1 MSKLTGAEIR
11 TKFLKYFER
20 NGHSIIESSSLVPQ
34 NDPTLLFTNAGMVQF
49 KDVFLGKDPRPY
61 KRATTSQK
69 CVRAGGKHN
78 DLENV
83 GFTARHHTFF
93 EMLGNFSFGD
103 YFKKEAIHFAWE
115 FVTKELGL
123 PVDRLYVSV
132 FQTDDEA
139 FDIWHKQEGVAKER
153 ISRFGEKDNFW
164 SMGDTGP
171 CGPCSEIFIDRGEKY
186 SCKKPTCGM
195 GCDCDRYIEFW
206 NLVFMQ
212 FDRDATGK
220 LTPLPKP
227 SVDTGA
233 GLERIAMILQEV
245 DTNYDTDIFQSII
258 GKTAE
263 LAGVP
268 YDPRSELAVS
278 FRVIADH
285 SRATAFLIGDGV
297 MPSNEGRGYVL
308 RRIMR
313 RAIRHGQKLGF
324 KGAFLNKTTG
334 YVIEQMRDA
343 YPDLVEK
350 RAFIERAVL
359 AEEEQ
364 FLKTLERGLSL
375 LDEETAK
382 LSKGGTLNGESAF
395 KLYDTYGFP
404 LDLTRVICAE
414 KGFSIDEPGFEKAMD
429 RQRSE
434 SRKHWKGSGDQAT
447 SAIYLQLAAD
457 LSARKLL
464 PKFTGYDSLSEK
476 SECLAILVPGIKE
489 GDGALASADFFTA
502 PSLAQTADSA
512 EKAPIIEAVFSTT
525 PFYAESGGQVGD
537 HGRITG
543 EGFEGEVID
552 VAKPAPDLIV
562 AHIRPVK
569 GTLKVKGHYLQETD
583 ADTRALTARNHTAT
597 HLLHWA
603 LREVLGKHVKQAG
616 SLVSSDLL
624 RFDFS
629 HFQPLTEAELVQVED
644 LINARIWHRF
654 KVSKNEMAKEE
665 AIAAGAIAMFG
676 EKYGDRVRVVQV
688 GDFSTELCGGTH
700 VDDSSEIHMFK
711 IGTESGI
718 AAGVRRI
725 IAYTS
730 KGAFEYLRA
739 RDNQIKQVRDAI
751 KAATADEILG
761 KLERQAQ
768 TERELRRQI
777 EQFQAKNAAGE
788 ADELLAKAQPFT
800 KDGQGARLV
809 AAILAPAA
817 NPTQRLRDLCEVIK
831 QKAPDAVIVL
841 GIKDPDADK
850 ASLMVAVGPQAL
862 KIAAANT
869 LLKELAPLIDGRGGG
884 KPDMAQAGGTKPAGL
899 PDALAKAASLL
910 K

>member
-1 MSKLTGAEIR
+1 MSSSLTGAEIR
-11 TKFLKYFER
+11 SKFLKYFER
-20 NGHSIIESSSLVPQ
+20 NGHTVVESSPLVPQ

-78 DLENV
+78 DLDNV
-83 GFTARHHTFF
+83 GYTARHHTFF

-103 YFKKEAIHFAWE
+103 YFKKEAIKFAWE
-115 FVTKELGL
+115 FVTQELKL
-123 PVDRLYVSV
+123 PKDRLYVTV
-132 FQTDDEA
+132 FETDDEA
-139 FDIWHKQEGVAKER
+139 HDIWHKQEGVPKDR
-153 ISRFGEKDNFW
+153 IYRFGEKDNFW

-186 SCKKPTCGM
+186 SCGKPSCAM
-195 GCDCDRYIEFW
+195 GCDCDRYMEFW

-212 FDRDATGK
+212 FDRDSSGK

-233 GLERIAMILQEV
+233 GLERIASILQEV
-245 DTNYDTDIFQSII
+245 ATNYDTDLFQTII
-258 GKTAE
+258 SKTAE
-263 LAGVP
+263 LAKIP
-268 YDPRSELAVS
+268 YDVNSELAVS

-324 KGAFLNKTTG
+324 KGPFLNKTISF
-334 YVIEQMRDA
+334 VIEQMRDA

-364 FLKTLERGLSL
+364 FLKTLDRGLTL

-382 LSKGGTLNGESAF
+382 LSKGGVLNGEAAF

-447 SAIYLQLAAD
+447 NAIYLKLAAE
-457 LSARKLL
+457 LSAKGKL
-464 PKFTGYDSLSEK
+464 PKFTGYDSIAEK
-476 SECLAILVPGIKE
+476 SECLAILVPGK
-489 GDGALASADFFTA
+489 DSLNAADFFTA

-512 EKAPIIEAVFSTT
+512 EKAPIIEAIFAQT

-537 HGRITG
+537 HGRVTG
-543 EGFEGEVID
+543 DGFEGEVVD
-552 VAKPAPDLIV
+552 VTKPAPDLIV
-562 AHIRPVK
+562 AHIKPIK
-569 GTLKVKGHYLQETD
+569 GTLKVKSSYLQETD
-583 ADTRALTARNHTAT
+583 SELRALTARNHTAT
-597 HLLHWA
+597 HMLHWA

-616 SLVSSDLL
+616 SLVNPDLL

-629 HFQPLTEAELVQVED
+629 HFQPMTDAELTQVED
-644 LINARIWHRF
+644 LINERIWHGF
-654 KVSKNEMAKEE
+654 AVSKKQMPKDE
-665 AIAAGAIAMFG
+665 AVAAGAIAMFG
-676 EKYGDRVRVVQV
+676 EKYGDVVRVVKV

-700 VDDSSEIHMFK
+700 VDSSSEIHLFK
-711 IGTESGI
+711 VGNESGI

-730 KGAFEYLRA
+730 KGAYDYLRA
-739 RDNQIKQVRDAI
+739 RDIQVKQYRDTL
-751 KAATADEILG
+751 KVSTTDEIQG
-761 KLERQAQ
+761 RLEKMVQ
-768 TERELRRQI
+768 TERELRKQI
-777 EQFQAKNAAGE
+777 EQMQAKNAAGE
-788 ADELLAKAQPFT
+788 ADELIGKAQAF
-800 KDGQGARLV
+800 KDARLV
-809 AAILAPAA
+809 TALLAPSADGIK
-817 NPTQRLRDLCEVIK
+817 RLRELCEAIK
-831 QKAPDAVIVL
+831 QKAPDSVIVL
-841 GIKDPDADK
+841 GMKDPEAEK
-850 ASLMVAVGPQAL
+850 ASLIVSVGP
-862 KIAAANT
+862 KTIARIGAAEI
-869 LLKELAPLIDGRGGG
+869 LKELAPLIDGRGGG

-899 PDALAKAASLL
+899 PDALAKAASVVGAKLSGE
-910 K
+910 